1 MEKHILAPKL
11 GMTMEFV
18 EVLRWRKSNNDYVEK
33 GEPLLELLNDK
44 AVVEFESPDSGYLQI
59 VAEEGG
65 RLNIG
70 EVLGIL
76 RDKRNG

>member
-1 MEKHILAPKL
+1 
-11 GMTMEFV
+11 MEFV